1 MDLRRTKSARV
12 AIVTWAVAA
21 GAAVSVPAMGAEPD
35 TGGKPPSAVD
45 ALFEKYCAS
54 CHNTT
59 DWAGGLALDALDWS
73 HIGTEAESVEKIVA
87 KLRAGVMPPHGKA
100 RPARAELLEVVRI
113 IESQVDR
120 AAAAKPHGIAP
131 PGAHR
136 LNRRE
141 YANAIRDL
149 LALDIDPASMLPVDD
164 SSYGFDN
171 IAGTLGS
178 SPALVGAYVSAASKI
193 SRLALGHETEPK
205 LATYT
210 APPDYSQ
217 ERHVE
222 GLPFGTR
229 GGLKVQHY
237 FPADGEYVFN
247 WTPIRTNAGGI
258 FGNSRGEKLELTV
271 DGRVVKVYDI
281 DAEIERNSPK
291 DDYPVRVPVQAGMRT
306 VGLTFV
312 SLSDAPRDD
321 LNTHFERTTLT
332 QNLDGFNFAPH
343 VNSMTIAGPYGGK
356 RPASTVSRDRILI
369 CKPAQASEEARCASR
384 ILADLAQRAFRRPVG
399 DEDLKAILALYQSAR
414 DQGGDFEDG
423 VRLGL
428 QMILSDPHFI
438 YRTEPAPQN
447 VAAGQSWAI
456 SDIELAS
463 RLSFF
468 LWSTIPD
475 RELLAVARS
484 GKLREPKVLER
495 QVKRML
501 ADPRSQELVRNF
513 VGQWLQLRN
522 LNASAPVADIFPDF
536 DDNLRQDFRTEVE
549 MLFASLVREDR
560 SVKELLDARYTFL
573 NERLARHY
581 GIPNVYGSHFRRV
594 ELGPEFDMR
603 RGLLGKGAI
612 LTVTSN
618 ADRTSTIRR
627 GMWVDVNILGVRPPD
642 PPPNTPGLAA
652 EEENAN
658 PGKKRQTLRERMTEH
673 ARNPSCASCHQ
684 MMDPIGFAMES
695 FDGIGRVR
703 TSDGGQPLDLSGWL
717 VDGTKFNGVSQLR
730 DALMDYSPE
739 FVKTM
744 TIRLMTYAL
753 GRGVEYYDM
762 PVVRGILKEAN
773 ARNDRFSAIV
783 LGIVQS
789 EPFQKNQVVPAATT
803 LATAQGAP

>member
-1 MDLRRTKSARV
+1 MAGCATAMLLACLSQSGH
-12 AIVTWAVAA
+12 AA
-21 GAAVSVPAMGAEPD
+21 DAPPGAPADERLALVSKLFD
-35 TGGKPPSAVD
+35 THCT
-45 ALFEKYCAS
+45 E

-59 DWAGGLALDALDWS
+59 DWAGGLAVDALDLEN
-73 HIGTEAESVEKIVA
+73 IGADAETGEKIIA
-87 KLRAGVMPPHGKA
+87 KLRAGVMPPYGKH
-100 RPARAELLEVVRI
+100 RPSRPEILAAVNV
-113 IESQVDR
+113 IEAKID
-120 AAAAKPHGIAP
+120 AAAARTPAAIPP
-131 PGAHR
+131 PGVHR

-193 SRLALGHETEPK
+193 SRLALGHDTEPK
-205 LATYT
+205 LVTYH

-217 ERHVE
+217 NRHVE

-229 GGLKVQHY
+229 GGLMVHHY

-247 WTPIRTNAGGI
+247 WTPVRTNAGGI
-258 FGNSRGEKLELTV
+258 FGNTHGEKLELTV
-271 DGRVVKVYDI
+271 DGQTVKVYDI
-281 DAEIERNSPK
+281 DSEIDRNSPR
-291 DDYPVRVPVQAGMRT
+291 DEHPVRVAVRAGMRA
-306 VGLTFV
+306 VGLTFISV
-312 SLSDAPRDD
+312 SESPRDD
-321 LNTHFERTTLT
+321 LNAHFERTTLT

-343 VNSMTIAGPYGGK
+343 VNSMTIFGPYRGK
-356 RPASTVSRDRILI
+356 RPASTASRARVLI
-369 CKPAQASEEARCASR
+369 CHPARASEETPCATK
-384 ILADLAQRAFRRPVG
+384 IFTNLALRAFRRPIEDG
-399 DEDLKAILALYQSAR
+399 DLKAILALYRKAR
-414 DQGGDFEDG
+414 EQGGGFEDG
-423 VRLGL
+423 IRTGL

-438 YRTEPAPQN
+438 YRTEPPPPG
-447 VAAGQSWAI
+447 VADGQSWAV
-456 SDIELAS
+456 SDLELAS

-475 RELLAVARS
+475 RELLGIASA
-484 GKLREPKVLER
+484 GKLRDPRVLEQ

-501 ADPRSQELVRNF
+501 ADPRSQELVSNF

-522 LNASAPVADIFPDF
+522 LNAAAPVADIFPSF

-549 MLFASLVREDR
+549 MLFASILHEDR

-581 GIPNVYGSHFRRV
+581 GIPNVYGSQFRRV
-594 ELGPEFDMR
+594 ELGPQFDMR

-627 GMWVDVNILGVRPPD
+627 GQWVDVNILGVRPPD
-642 PPPNTPGLAA
+642 PPPNVPGLAA
-652 EEENAN
+652 QEENPAG
-658 PGKKRQTLRERMTEH
+658 GKKLQTLRQRMTEH
-673 ARNPSCASCHQ
+673 ATNPACASCHQ

-695 FDGIGRVR
+695 FDGVGRLR
-703 TSDGGQPLDLSGWL
+703 SSDAGQPLDLSGWL
-717 VDGTKFNGVSQLR
+717 VDGTRFNGVSQLR
-730 DALMDYSPE
+730 EALMTYSPE

-744 TIRLMTYAL
+744 TIRMMTYAL

-762 PVVRGILKEAN
+762 PVIRSILKEAD
-773 ARNDRFSAIV
+773 ARDDRLSAIV
-783 LGIVQS
+783 LGIVKS
-789 EPFQKNQVVPAATT
+789 GPFQKNQVVIKRVATT
-803 LATAQGAP
+803 EGAK